1 MWHGSQPNGQECV
14 TIDRLEP
21 SMKKFVA
28 LTVFLSPVM
37 FLSVNEWPVSE
48 PVAAQS
54 SQQSSQQPSPQRQLL
69 NQYCIACHNQAM
81 VNSAPVEGE
90 NLMFTQLRG
99 LGLTLDVENVDDV
112 SENPEVWEKVVRKLR
127 VGVMPPPDNPRP
139 GHEDYTEFRLWLEE
153 QLDMAS
159 MAQLDPGRTEAF
171 HRLNQTE
178 YANVVRDLLHLD
190 IDVDELI
197 PADPPDQHG
206 FDNNAEVLSLSPVLM
221 ERYVSAAHKIAELA
235 VGAAPR
241 GPAIKTYE
249 VPLNLIQDD
258 RLSDE
263 LPFGSR
269 GGAAIEHTFP
279 VDGEYRITVKLQ
291 TNYVDFVRGYD
302 QPHEMEISLDGELL
316 QVANFGGDAPGT
328 PAPYSYAGNIRG
340 SDDWEE
346 FMMAFAEEGF
356 QMQLP
361 VKAGPRTI
369 GATFPREMWE
379 PEGVQQPRLFGYH
392 LAVTELPD
400 ANPGVGSILI
410 EGPLSV
416 DGPGDTPSRQRIF
429 SCTPASADEEPACAR
444 EILGSLAERAYR
456 RPVSDSDVAELYQFY
471 EAGRQEGG
479 FDTGIQFALERVLVA
494 PDFLFRIQQD
504 PIDVAAGEV
513 YPISDVELASR
524 LSFFLWSSGPDDE
537 LLAMAENQSLREP
550 GVLAAQVERMMADD
564 KADAFINNF
573 VGQWLYIR
581 NLDNVYPLPKAFPEF
596 DENLRESFKRE
607 TQLFID
613 DQIRADHSLL
623 ELLSADYTYLNE
635 RLAAHYGIPGIYGNH
650 FRKVSLDG
658 TQRGGLLG
666 HGSLM
671 TVTSYP
677 NRTSV
682 VLRGKFVL
690 ENLLG
695 SPPPEP
701 PPNVPALEEAGE
713 DGRQLTMRE
722 AMAQHR
728 ENPACRV
735 CHAAMDPIGFS
746 LENYD
751 AVGKWR
757 DMFAGVNVDASG
769 LLPDGAA
776 FDGRNGLQ
784 NLLLERPDDF
794 VGTVTE
800 KLLTYALGRGVEYY
814 DMPTVREIV
823 RAAREDDYRWSSV
836 ILGVV
841 ESAPFQMRRAE
852 L

>member
-1 MWHGSQPNGQECV
+1 
-14 TIDRLEP
+14 
-21 SMKKFVA
+21 MKKLVA
-28 LTVFLSPVM
+28 FSFVFLIAMLLLVNDSPV
-37 FLSVNEWPVSE
+37 SDPVS
-48 PVAAQS
+48 AQA
-54 SQQSSQQPSPQRQLL
+54 SQQLSPQRQLL

-81 VNSAPVEGE
+81 VNSTPVDGE

-139 GHEDYTEFRLWLEE
+139 GHEDYTDFRLWLEQ
-153 QLDMAS
+153 QLDAV
-159 MAQLDPGRTEAF
+159 AAIQVDPGRTEAF

-178 YANVVRDLLHLD
+178 YANVVRDLLQLE

-241 GPAIKTYE
+241 GPSIKTYE
-249 VPLNLIQDD
+249 VPLNLIQND

-269 GGAAIEHTFP
+269 GGAAVEHTFP
-279 VDGEYRITVKLQ
+279 VDGEYKITVKLQ

-302 QPHEMEISLDGELL
+302 QPHQMEISLDGELL
-316 QVANFGGDAPGT
+316 QVVDFGGDAPGT

-356 QMQLP
+356 QIQLP

-400 ANPGVGSILI
+400 ANPGVGSVLI

-429 SCTPASADEEPACAR
+429 TCTPASADEEPACAR
-444 EILGSLAERAYR
+444 EILGSLARQAYR
-456 RPVSDSDVAELYQFY
+456 RPVNDEDVSELYQFF

-504 PIDVAAGEV
+504 SADTAPGDV
-513 YPISDVELASR
+513 YQISDVELASR
-524 LSFFLWSSGPDDE
+524 LSFFLWSSGPDEE
-537 LLAMAENQSLREP
+537 LLQAAESQSLQDP
-550 GVLAAQVERMMADD
+550 GVLAAQVERMMADE

-581 NLDNVYPLPKAFPEF
+581 NLDNVYPLPSAFPEF

-607 TQLFID
+607 TELFID

-623 ELLSADYTYLNE
+623 DLLSADYTYVNE

-650 FRKVSLDG
+650 FRKVTLDG
-658 TQRGGLLG
+658 GQRGGLLG

-701 PPNVPALEEAGE
+701 PPNVPALETNS
-713 DGRQLTMRE
+713 DGRELTMRE

-757 DMFAGVNVDASG
+757 DMFAGVDVDASG

-841 ESAPFQMRRAE
+841 ESAPFQMRRAQ

>member
-1 MWHGSQPNGQECV
+1 MKRLVGFSFCITASSLLLGAEVNL
-14 TIDRLEP
+14 TDREI
-21 SMKKFVA
+21 
-28 LTVFLSPVM
+28 
-37 FLSVNEWPVSE
+37 
-48 PVAAQS
+48 
-54 SQQSSQQPSPQRQLL
+54 SPQRALL
-69 NQYCIACHNQAM
+69 NQYCVGCHNQAL
-81 VNSAPVEGE
+81 VNSPAVEGE
-90 NLMFTQLRG
+90 SLLFTQLRG
-99 LGLTLDVENVDDV
+99 LGLTLDTENVDNV
-112 SENPEVWEKVVRKLR
+112 AEHPEVWEKVVRKLR

-139 GHEDYTEFRLWLEE
+139 GHEDYTGFRIWLENE
-153 QLDMAS
+153 LDSVA
-159 MAQLDPGRTEAF
+159 ATQINPGRTVAF

-178 YANVVRDLLHLD
+178 YRNVIRDLLHLD
-190 IDVDELI
+190 IDVAELI

-206 FDNNAEVLSLSPVLM
+206 FDNNAEVLALSPVLM
-221 ERYVSAAHKIAELA
+221 ERYVSAAHKLAELA

-241 GPAIKTYE
+241 VPSIKTYE

-269 GGAAIEHTFP
+269 GGTSIRHTFP
-279 VDGEYRITVKLQ
+279 VDGEYRIKVKLQ

-302 QPHEMEISLDGELL
+302 QPHEMEISLDGEHLRTFR
-316 QVANFGGDAPGT
+316 FGGDAPGT

-356 QMQLP
+356 EIQLP
-361 VKAGPRTI
+361 VQAGPRRI
-369 GATFPREMWE
+369 GATFPRETWE

-400 ANPGVGSILI
+400 ANPSIGSISI

-416 DGPGDTPSRQRIF
+416 TGPGDTPSRQRVF
-429 SCTPASADEEPACAR
+429 TCLPTSADAEPACAR
-444 EILGSLAERAYR
+444 EILGTLARRAYR
-456 RPVSDSDVAELYQFY
+456 RPVSEEDVRELYGFF
-471 EAGRQEGG
+471 EAGRREGG
-479 FDTGIQFALERVLVA
+479 FDTGIQFALERILVA

-504 PIDVAAGEV
+504 PIDADPGTV
-513 YPISDVELASR
+513 YPISDIELASR
-524 LSFFLWSSGPDDE
+524 LSFFLWSSAPDDE
-537 LLAMAENQSLREP
+537 LLDLAERGVLREA
-550 GVLAAQVERMMADD
+550 GVLEAQVQRMMADD
-564 KADAFINNF
+564 HADAFINNF
-573 VGQWLYIR
+573 VGQWLYVR
-581 NLDNVYPLPKAFPEF
+581 NLDNVYPLPSAFPEF
-596 DENLRESFKRE
+596 DENLRVAFRRE
-607 TQLFID
+607 TELFIEE
-613 DQIRADHSLL
+613 QIRADHSLL
-623 ELLSADYTYLNE
+623 ELLSADYTYVNE
-635 RLAAHYGIPGIYGNH
+635 RLAEHYGIPGVYGSH
-650 FRKVSLDG
+650 FRKVRLDG
-658 TQRGGLLG
+658 KQRGGLLG

-701 PPNVPALEEAGE
+701 PPNVPALETSS
-713 DGRQLTMRE
+713 DGRELTMRE

-757 DMFAGVNVDASG
+757 DRFAGVEVDASG

-784 NLLLERPDDF
+784 AMLLDRPDDF

-814 DMPTVREIV
+814 DMPAVRSIV
-823 RAAREDDYRWSSV
+823 RAAKEDNYRWSSV
-836 ILGVV
+836 ILGVI
-841 ESAPFQMRRAE
+841 ESAPFQMRRTE